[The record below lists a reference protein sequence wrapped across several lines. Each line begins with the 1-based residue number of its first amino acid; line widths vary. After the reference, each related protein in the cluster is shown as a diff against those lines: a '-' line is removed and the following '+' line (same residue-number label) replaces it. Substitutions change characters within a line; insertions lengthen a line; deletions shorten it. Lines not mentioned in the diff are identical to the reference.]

1 MQKWPIDSPST
12 AQVPAEL
19 ARLALTAIGSGR
31 FAHDILMGVRSQLLT
46 SSYCSIFWIHPKD
59 RARVIDVAGLEPDSS
74 GATSARRYVE
84 SKYYGHDPLFTDMA
98 GSSAD
103 AHLRLSSSSDI
114 SVDAYRSECYEMLG
128 IHQRYSL
135 VFPSTEG
142 AWLALNF
149 YRHRLDDEFSGRELD
164 GLRSCGQLLEATVTR
179 HLHLTQAMTSP
190 SMKMQSLFA
199 QAKLSRRE
207 EQVLRCALD
216 GQSNKQIAR
225 TLGIEPNTV
234 VTYRERA
241 YRRLGLSRHADLV
254 RLLVGTSDTEFEIFP

>member
-1 MQKWPIDSPST
+1 MRNWPIDSPST

-19 ARLALTAIGSGR
+19 ARLALTAVGSGR
-31 FAHDILMGVRSQLLT
+31 FAHEILMGVRSQLLT

-59 RARVIDVAGLEPDSS
+59 GARVVDVAGLESGSS
-74 GATSARRYVE
+74 GATPARRYVE

-114 SVDAYRSECYEMLG
+114 SVDAYRSDCYEMLG

-135 VFPSTEG
+135 VFPSSDG

-164 GLRSCGQLLEATVTR
+164 GLRNCGQLLEATVNR
-179 HLHLTQAMTSP
+179 HLYLTQAMVSP
-190 SMKMQSLFA
+190 SMKMQRLFT
-199 QAKLSRRE
+199 QAELSRRE
-207 EQVLRCALD
+207 EQVLRYALE

-225 TLGIEPNTV
+225 NLGIEPNTV

-241 YRRLGLSRHADLV
+241 YRRLGISRHADLV
-254 RLLVGTSDTEFEIFP
+254 RLLVGASDSASEIFP